1 MIRVNDLV
9 FSYDKDVKILKNL
22 TFSVLEGEN
31 IAIVGS
37 NGAGKSTL
45 FFNLLKVLDKSSG
58 DILIDGLALDEK
70 NLLSIRKR
78 AGLVCQNPDD
88 QLFMNKVYDDIAFGM
103 RNYGH
108 SEQEVE
114 KVALDVMAKLDIT
127 HLANRSSQRLSFG
140 EKRRVAIAT
149 ALAMGPKILLL
160 DEPSSF
166 LDPRARRNIIDLLKT
181 LPHTKL
187 IATHD
192 LDLALELC
200 ERVIVLKK
208 GEIIHDGATRDILTD
223 KQLLLDADL
232 ELPLSLTDANCL
244 AMKP

>member
-1 MIRVNDLV
+1 MIQVNDLV
-9 FSYDKDVKILKNL
+9 FSYDNDVKILKNI
-22 TFSVLEGEN
+22 TFSITQGEN
-31 IAIVGS
+31 VAIVGS

-45 FFNLLKVLDKSSG
+45 FFNLLKVLDKKSG
-58 DILIDGLALDEK
+58 DIFIDGLALNDK

-78 AGLVCQNPDD
+78 AGLVWQNPDD

-108 SEQEVE
+108 KEQEVD

-127 HLANRSSQRLSFG
+127 HLASRSSQRLSFG

-181 LPHTKL
+181 LPYTKL

-192 LDLALELC
+192 LDLALEMC

-232 ELPLSLTDANCL
+232 ELPLSLTPL
-244 AMKP
+244 SV